1 MWLGDEYASVCAC
14 VRVCVLLNT
23 ECDTEKGT
31 ILHLLFTKR
40 PLAQQG
46 PPHMS

>member
-1 MWLGDEYASVCAC
+1 MLVH
-14 VRVCVLLNT
+14 VLLNA

-31 ILHLLFTKR
+31 ILHLLLTKR